1 MFELNFTFET
11 IDDLIYFIE
20 NKLIFEN
27 QKIKKNDDKRGQSTK
42 KFHELAKKYK
52 TEHPNKTYRECLKD
66 LSLEHKN
73 NINNNFINE
82 ENIEDRSNMEC
93 IESNSSAKESI

>member
-11 IDDLIYFIE
+11 IEELVYFID
-20 NKLIFEN
+20 NKFVLEN
-27 QKIKKNDDKRGQSTK
+27 QKIKKIDDKRGQSTK

-52 TEHPNKTYRECLKD
+52 TEHPNKTYRECLKE
-66 LSLEHKN
+66 LSELNKN

-82 ENIEDRSNMEC
+82 ENIEDRPNMEC
-93 IESNSSAKESI
+93 IESSSSAKESI

>member
-27 QKIKKNDDKRGQSTK
+27 QKIKKIDDKRGKSTK
-42 KFHELAKKYK
+42 AFHELAKKYK
-52 TEHPNKTYRECLKD
+52 TEHPNKTYRECLKE
-66 LSLEHKN
+66 LSELNKN

-82 ENIEDRSNMEC
+82 ENIEDRPNMEC
-93 IESNSSAKESI
+93 IESSSSAKESI